1 MVSLFYFLAGHRTL
15 ATDADYRARLLEVC
29 RRLEI
34 PYEHFQSN
42 GDGGISLR
50 FTLPAARRVSTVCA
64 DYGIPLTEVSRG
76 GLPIRLRGL
85 LCRPGLLLGLLLGIV
100 LFAAS
105 GRVVWDVRISG
116 NVNLSSRAVEESL
129 AACGL
134 AVGTP
139 LRGFRAD
146 VTANNVLLYDD
157 RLAWLSINR
166 KGTVAYVE
174 VREAVKRP
182 QTQPEPPCDLVAAEG
197 GVIERVELESGNVR
211 VKAGQPVGKGDILVS
226 GLYDSTQQGIRFT
239 AARARVYART
249 TRVITVTVPLDYE
262 YKVYE
267 TDLFE
272 KSNGAD
278 CEKSLVFFG
287 NYIKFKKKTGNLTGS
302 CDIIENEKSCGVIR
316 GVGFPVSVRTTQY
329 LPYTV
334 VGATRTYAEAEEL
347 AYFELAK
354 TITSLPGGAELI
366 RKEIT
371 LRHGEEALTL
381 TCTLTVIEDI
391 AQKRIIEIEQ

>member
-1 MVSLFYFLAGHRTL
+1 V
-15 ATDADYRARLLEVC
+15 
-29 RRLEI
+29 
-34 PYEHFQSN
+34 
-42 GDGGISLR
+42 
-50 FTLPAARRVSTVCA
+50 
-64 DYGIPLTEVSRG
+64 
-76 GLPIRLRGL
+76 
-85 LCRPGLLLGLLLGIV
+85 GLLLGAI
-100 LFAAS
+100 LFAAAQ
-105 GRVVWDVRISG
+105 RVVWDVRISG
-116 NVNLSSRAVEESL
+116 NESLSDRAVEESL

-134 AVGTP
+134 GVGTP

-182 QTQPEPPCDLVAAEG
+182 PTDPDTPCDLVAAEG
-197 GVIERVELESGNVR
+197 GVIERVELEAGNVR
-211 VKAGQPVGKGDILVS
+211 VMAGQTVGKGEILVS

-239 AARARVYART
+239 TARAKVFART
-249 TRVITVTVPLDYE
+249 TRILTVKIPLAYE

-272 KSNGAD
+272 GDGGVD
-278 CEKSLVFFG
+278 CEKSLFFFG
-287 NYIKFKKKTGNLTGS
+287 NHIKFKKKTGNWTVC
-302 CDIIENEKSCGVIR
+302 CDIIENEKSCGILD
-316 GVGFPVSVRTTQY
+316 GVGFPVSLRTTWY

-334 VGATRTYAEAEEL
+334 TRATRTYAEAEEL

-354 TITSLPGGAELI
+354 AIAALPGGAELI

-371 LRHGEEALTL
+371 LHHGADALTL
-381 TCTLTVIEDI
+381 TCTLTAIEDI
-391 AQKRIIEIEQ
+391 ATERIIEIES

>member
-1 MVSLFYFLAGHRTL
+1 MASLFYFFAGHSTL
-15 ATDADYRARLLEVC
+15 ETDLDHGARLLEIC

-34 PYEHFQSN
+34 PYENFQSTE
-42 GDGGISLR
+42 DGISLR
-50 FTLPAARRVSTVCA
+50 FTLAAARRIKALCA
-64 DYGIPLTEVSRG
+64 DYGIPLSEGNEG
-76 GLPIRLRGL
+76 GLPIRLRRL
-85 LCRPGLLLGLLLGIV
+85 LHRPGLLVGLLSGMI

-105 GRVVWDVRISG
+105 QCVVWDIRISG
-116 NVNLSSRAVEESL
+116 NETLSNRAVEESL

-134 AVGTP
+134 EVGTP

-182 QTQPEPPCDLVAAEG
+182 PTAPDTPCDLVAAEG
-197 GVIERVELESGNVR
+197 GVIERVELETGNVR
-211 VKAGQPVGKGDILVS
+211 VTAGQIVSKGEILVS
-226 GLYDSTQQGIRFT
+226 GLYDSVQQGIRFT
-239 AARARVYART
+239 AARAKVFART
-249 TRVITVTVPLDYE
+249 TRVVTVSIPLTYE

-272 KSNGAD
+272 GNSGID
-278 CEKSLVFFG
+278 CEKSLFFFG
-287 NYIKFKKKTGNLTGS
+287 NHIKFKKKTGNLTEN
-302 CDIIENEKSCGVIR
+302 CDIIENEKSCGVVD
-316 GVGFPVSVRTTQY
+316 GVGFPISIRTTWY

-334 VGATRTYAEAEEL
+334 TRATRTYAEAEEL
-347 AYFELAK
+347 AYFELARA
-354 TITSLPGGAELI
+354 IAALPGGAELI

-371 LRHGEEALTL
+371 LRHGADALTL
-381 TCTLTVIEDI
+381 TCTLTAIEDI
-391 AQKRIIEIEQ
+391 AQTRIIEIES